1 MGDSRL
7 AIFSAARYQVYLR
20 YRTVGTVGTVPT
32 VGTVG
37 TYGTSLYWY
46 LRYRRYLP
54 TVGRYLRYAA
64 LGTVGTEHVEHVSTI
79 KKSHTDDWGR
89 RGKGLHLAAST
100 RRGGGIMIYV
110 RVRREH
116 RALFASGL
124 RLESRPLDDL
134 HKRRGAFLRQKL
146 PVLLVVTVR

>member
-1 MGDSRL
+1 MQPLGR
-7 AIFSAARYQVYLR
+7 AYFTAVYSS
-20 YRTVGTVGTVPT
+20 YVP
-32 VGTVG
+32 G
-37 TYGTSLYWY
+37 GTSWY

-100 RRGGGIMIYV
+100 RGGGIMIWLSC
-110 RVRREH
+110 RRIKS
-116 RALFASGL
+116 RLLPASFQ
-124 RLESRPLDDL
+124 LESFYQIPGPSRVYKP
-134 HKRRGAFLRQKL
+134 A
-146 PVLLVVTVR
+146 

>member
-20 YRTVGTVGTVPT
+20 YRTVGTVP
-32 VGTVG
+32 TVG

-100 RRGGGIMIYV
+100 RGGGIMIYV